1 MRQTSMVLSLLS
13 VQTGGLDRQVW
24 FYRCYLFRLEDET
37 DEYGLI
43 VAIYTDWR
51 MRQTSMV
58 LSLLSV
64 QTGGGDR

>member
-13 VQTGGLDRQVW
+13 VQTGGGDRQVW

-51 MRQTSMV
+51 MRQTSMI
-58 LSLLSV
+58 LSLLSI
-64 QTGGGDR
+64 QTGG